1 MYVVATPRLRGGWA
15 LLGEA
20 GKYVPLSSKRFRSV
34 SFAEIGQIGQ
44 IAEGGPAGDGPRVE
58 VVGVAGEAI
67 EVCAAYGEEEGAPL
81 TKVSLQAS
89 FTAAATTQTLASS
102 RLGARAA

>member
-1 MYVVATPRLRGGWA
+1 MYVVATPRLRDGWA

-44 IAEGGPAGDGPRVE
+44 IAEGGPTGDGPRVE

-67 EVCAAYGEEEGAPL
+67 EVCAAYGEEGAPL
-81 TKVSLQAS
+81 TKVCLQAS
-89 FTAAATTQTLASS
+89 FTAAATTQTLAFS